1 MAERLGTCIT
11 PAIVARY
18 PRPGMSIPARI
29 AYSPDGKAITYLA
42 SERGDLVFDLWRFE
56 LETGRTEVLIRAAET
71 GREAELSLQ
80 ERLRRE
86 RLRRREVGI
95 TEYWWAAEAPVML
108 VPIEGDLYR
117 WEAGSLRRLTSG
129 AITPQ
134 ISRDGRLVFF
144 VRDGE
149 VRVLDQDGERAL
161 TSGAQPGVG
170 NGSAEYVAQEELDR
184 YSGFWVSRDSRWLA
198 FEQVDERHIPVYP
211 IVHQGQ
217 DRIEI
222 EEHRYPFA
230 GADNVRWR
238 LGVTP
243 VAGDG
248 ARWLDLGDPEDHYL
262 ARVDWHPDGR
272 LFIQRLRRDWRLLEL
287 LAFDPTTGRT
297 STLVS
302 EQADPW
308 INLHDDLRFDPRTGE
323 FTWSSESGGFR
334 RLSVHA
340 PDGRLQR
347 WLTWDD
353 RPVDALLGLDALSR
367 QVAFAA
373 PSGSPLER
381 HLYRVP
387 LDGGAPVALTADGG
401 THHAVFAP
409 DFSSL
414 VEVFDS
420 VRRPPAVVVRRLDG
434 SRMAVLHEPERLD
447 HDLRPPEFRSFESEE
462 GVTLHAALYRPEGGP
477 LPPILVSVYGGPA
490 TQTVQDTWALTVDMR
505 AQMLAER
512 GFLVVKIDN
521 RGSPRRG
528 LRFEAAIA
536 GRLGD
541 REVTDQAA
549 GVRWLASLGLGGTG
563 RRWRRASWPTS
574 SPCWPGPPGP
584 DRSSPCRRLAP
595 DRVPLGAP
603 GGVRHLDSQLL
614 ELPPQGVGFLPS
626 RRRARPAA
634 RLDQALD
641 LGYGR
646 VLDRRLRAQVL
657 DPGIEQAQAQ
667 DRVRRLEQRLYLL
680 PVEARILGEGVDQRQ
695 RPRSVQVRRDRLV
708 HAQHVAPGRF

>member
-1 MAERLGTCIT
+1 MAERLGTRIT

-56 LETGRTEVLIRAAET
+56 LKTGRAEVLIRAAET
-71 GREAELSLQ
+71 GREAELPLQ
-80 ERLRRE
+80 EQLRRE

-108 VPIEGDLYR
+108 VPIEDDLYR

-129 AITPQ
+129 AATPQ

-144 VRDGE
+144 VREGE
-149 VRVLDQDGERAL
+149 VRVLDQDGERVL
-161 TSGAQPGVG
+161 TSGAQPGVT

-184 YSGFWVSRDSRWLA
+184 HSGFWVSRDSRWLA

-243 VAGDG
+243 VAGGDV
-248 ARWLDLGDPEDHYL
+248 RWLDLGDPEDHYL

-272 LFIQRLRRDWRLLEL
+272 LFIQRLRRDWRRLEL

-308 INLHDDLRFDPRTGE
+308 INLHDDLRFDQRTGE
-323 FTWSSESGGFR
+323 FTWSSERGGFR
-334 RLSVHA
+334 RLSLHA

-420 VRRPPAVVVRRLDG
+420 VRRPPAAVVRRLDG
-434 SRMAVLHEPERLD
+434 GRIAVLHEPERLD
-447 HDLRPPEFRSFESEE
+447 HDLRPPEFRAFESEE

-549 GVRWLASLGLGGTG
+549 GVRWLASLGLGDASRAGIYGWSYGGYMTAMAMLKAPDLFQVGVAGAPVTSWDGYDTAYTEKYLGTPRDNPDGYREASALTHAHRLRG
-563 RRWRRASWPTS
+563 RLLLIHGLIDENVHFRHTARLMDALIEANRPYDLLIYPNERHMPRSERDREAMETRILAYFEPLLAGTS
-574 SPCWPGPPGP
+574 GPGP
-584 DRSSPCRRLAP
+584 
-595 DRVPLGAP
+595 
-603 GGVRHLDSQLL
+603 
-614 ELPPQGVGFLPS
+614 
-626 RRRARPAA
+626 
-634 RLDQALD
+634 
-641 LGYGR
+641 
-646 VLDRRLRAQVL
+646 
-657 DPGIEQAQAQ
+657 
-667 DRVRRLEQRLYLL
+667 
-680 PVEARILGEGVDQRQ
+680 
-695 RPRSVQVRRDRLV
+695 
-708 HAQHVAPGRF
+708 